1 MPGPPARGLIG
12 LLGVLALLVS
22 ACGAP
27 PVEVD
32 ANDPQ
37 TAMRLADQWVQ
48 GLPAY
53 AATTRAPD
61 AFVPALTEAGGDE
74 KAVAVVRRAGSVGDG
89 ASRMQQGL
97 QAWVERSLQTASR
110 GTGLAGVREVGLSA
124 ARAQGHLQRAAR
136 ALDEP
141 ITPIDDAAIR
151 SLAREAGIVQT
162 ARLDALVATY
172 TWALAPYATADGR
185 AHTTAELRQALR
197 AAPPVA
203 GS

>member
-1 MPGPPARGLIG
+1 MPGLLAG
-12 LLGVLALLVS
+12 LLGVLALVVS

-61 AFVPALTEAGGDE
+61 AFVPALTEATGDE

-89 ASRMQQGL
+89 VSRMQRGL
-97 QAWVERSLQTASR
+97 RAWVEQSLRSTA
-110 GTGLAGVREVGLSA
+110 GETGPGGVRVVGLSA
-124 ARAQGHLQRAAR
+124 ARAQGHLQRAAA
-136 ALDEP
+136 ALGRP
-141 ITPIDDAAIR
+141 STPIDDATIR
-151 SLAREAGIVQT
+151 SLGRQAGIT
-162 ARLDALVATY
+162 RAARLQALAAAY
-172 TWALAPYATADGR
+172 AWGLAPYATADAP
-185 AHTTAELRQALR
+185 AHPAAELRRTLR
-197 AAPPVA
+197 SGPPA
-203 GS
+203 QR